1 MAWKLN
7 NAVIRAGRAWTGTD
21 GIQHPRNWM
30 IWSDAEKTAAGL
42 VWEDAPAS
50 EAPFD
55 NRFYW
60 GRQADGTLI
69 PRSLTDINETEDDGT
84 TPLLDE
90 DGNQVVTL
98 GLKSQYKAQT
108 KTTAASLLAPT
119 DWQVIKAT
127 EVSAYTVP
135 SAITTYRAALRTAS
149 NTIETAI
156 DNAADLDAFIALFDT
171 PVDSDG
177 SPTGNAPINNWPD
190 EV

>member
-42 VWEDAPAS
+42 VWEDDP
-50 EAPFD
+50 APFD

-60 GRQADGTLI
+60 SAGVARALD
-69 PRSLTDINETEDDGT
+69 DVTE
-84 TPLLDE
+84 E
-90 DGNQVVTL
+90 DGSVTL
-98 GLKSQYKAQT
+98 GLKSQYKARAKEQ
-108 KTTAASLLAPT
+108 AASLLAPT

-127 EVSAYTVP
+127 EVDSYSVP
-135 SAITTYRAALRTAS
+135 ANISQYRADVRAAS
-149 NTIETAI
+149 NTIEAAI
-156 DNAADLDAFIALFDT
+156 DGAADLDAFMALWDV

-177 SPTGNAPINNWPD
+177 NPTGNAPINNWPD